1 MLVAGSIFL
10 LTLVLVIWQPRGLSI
25 GWSASIGAVL
35 ALGTGVIHIA
45 DIPVVW
51 NIVWNATAAFIA
63 VIIISLLLDESGFFE
78 WAALHVSRWGNG
90 RGRLL
95 FTWIVLLGAAV
106 AALFAND
113 GAALILTPIVI
124 AMLLALGFS
133 QGTTLA
139 FVMAAGFIADTASL
153 PLIVS
158 NLVNIVSADFFG
170 LGFTQY
176 ASVMIPVD
184 AAAIAATLIML
195 HLFFRRDI
203 PATYDVSLL
212 KTPASAIKDPAT
224 FRAGWIVLLLLLV
237 GFFVL
242 EPLGIPVS
250 AIAAAGAAVLFVV
263 AKRGHA
269 INTGKVLRGAPWQ
282 IVIFSLGM
290 YLVVYGLRNAGLTE
304 YLSGVLNL
312 LADKGLWAA
321 TFGTGFLTAFLSSV
335 MNNMPTVLIGALS
348 IDGSTAT
355 GVVKEAM
362 IYANVIGCDLGPK
375 ITPIGSLA
383 TLLWLHVLAQKNIKI
398 TWGYY
403 FRTGIVMTVP
413 VLFVTLAALAWRLSV
428 TL

>member
-1 MLVAGSIFL
+1 MLLAGSIFL
-10 LTLVLVIWQPRGLSI
+10 LTLVLVIWQPGGLNI
-25 GWSASIGAVL
+25 GWSASIGALL
-35 ALGTGVIHIA
+35 ALGTGVIHMG

-78 WAALHVSRWGNG
+78 WAALHIAHWGNG

-95 FTWIVLLGAAV
+95 FTWIILLGAAV

-133 QGTTLA
+133 QSTTLA

-170 LGFTQY
+170 LSFTRY
-176 ASVMIPVD
+176 ASVMVPVNL
-184 AAAIAATLIML
+184 AAIAATLLML

-212 KTPASAIKDPAT
+212 KVPASAIKDPAT

-304 YLSGVLNL
+304 SLSDVLNR
-312 LADKGLWAA
+312 LAERGLWAA
-321 TFGTGFLTAFLSSV
+321 TFGTGFLTAFMSSV

-348 IDGSTAT
+348 IDGSAAT
-355 GVVKEAM
+355 GIVKEGM

-383 TLLWLHVLAQKNIKI
+383 TLLWLHVLAQKNMTI

-403 FRTGIVMTVP
+403 FRTGIIMTLP
-413 VLFVTLAALAWRLSV
+413 VLFVTLAALTWRLSV
-428 TL
+428 IL